1 MKWIV
6 YSLSIS
12 LFASAA
18 FVGSSIA
25 TVDPAE
31 ALPVQELQEQ
41 KDDDFIPTE
50 KVPAGSSVSF
60 PVDI

>member
-1 MKWIV
+1 MKWIL

-12 LFASAA
+12 LFASGAL
-18 FVGSSIA
+18 VGSAMA
-25 TVDPAE
+25 TVEPEE
-31 ALPVQELQEQ
+31 APPVQERPKP
-41 KDDDFIPTE
+41 KDEDFIPTE

>member
-1 MKWIV
+1 MKWIA

-12 LFASAA
+12 LFASGA
-18 FVGSSIA
+18 FVGSAVA
-25 TVDPAE
+25 TAE
-31 ALPVQELQEQ
+31 SADAPQVQKRQET
-41 KDDDFIPTE
+41 KDEDFIPTE

>member
-12 LFASAA
+12 LFASGA
-18 FVGSSIA
+18 FVGSA
-25 TVDPAE
+25 MAKAE
-31 ALPVQELQEQ
+31 PVQKRQET
-41 KDDDFIPTE
+41 KDEDFIPTE

>member
-12 LFASAA
+12 LFASGA
-18 FVGSSIA
+18 FVGSA
-25 TVDPAE
+25 MAKVA
-31 ALPVQELQEQ
+31 PVQKRQEP
-41 KDDDFIPTE
+41 KDEDFIPTE

>member
-1 MKWIV
+1 MKWIA
-6 YSLSIS
+6 YSISIS

-18 FVGSSIA
+18 FVGSAVA
-25 TVDPAE
+25 TVEPAP
-31 ALPVQELQEQ
+31 APPAQERQET
-41 KDDDFIPTE
+41 KDEDFIPTE

>member
-1 MKWIV
+1 MKWII

-12 LFASAA
+12 LFASGA
-18 FVGSSIA
+18 FVGSAVA
-25 TVDPAE
+25 TAEPAD
-31 ALPVQELQEQ
+31 APQVQKRQET
-41 KDDDFIPTE
+41 KDEDFIPTE